1 MPFHEFF
8 SFGYSISRFLPRRL
22 KSGLGKSQMIYLSL
36 FFVHNEI
43 ENLMYENL
51 EKEYLQMS
59 SNKSWKEKY
68 VFWH

>member
-1 MPFHEFF
+1 
-8 SFGYSISRFLPRRL
+8 
-22 KSGLGKSQMIYLSL
+22 MIYLSL